1 MGAFGRFSGRCSDRI
16 TAACCAALC
25 IAGASLPRHALA
37 QTAADLLAA
46 LPRTSLLAPSE
57 ATLVRSTAAEAPGPL
72 ERGSRPL
79 SLSLSAPA
87 SVAPILM
94 QMPQDQIPGQYTRP
108 KYAVGFQSDSM
119 RRWAEDFGLDAHT
132 CFAPILRAR
141 TRLSQDGGLTGS
153 LVMQARCSFH

>member
-1 MGAFGRFSGRCSDRI
+1 
-16 TAACCAALC
+16 
-25 IAGASLPRHALA
+25 
-37 QTAADLLAA
+37 
-46 LPRTSLLAPSE
+46 
-57 ATLVRSTAAEAPGPL
+57 
-72 ERGSRPL
+72 
-79 SLSLSAPA
+79 
-87 SVAPILM
+87 VAPILM

-119 RRWAEDFGLDAHT
+119 RRWAKDFGLDAHT